1 MILPPPPP
9 PRILLLRGVCLS
21 KVFEFLDENDVEN
34 ASASCRLLRDADFN
48 EEVDSNS
55 SINNEDDDIEENAP
69 PSPTSSVSTPLTK
82 HKFVISV
89 PPGKLGI
96 RLENRPS
103 KCGTI
108 VTLIADGSPL
118 EGKVTVGDLI
128 VEVNGVDVGRMD
140 TYGMCLVLDMLSS

>member
-21 KVFEFLDENDVEN
+21 KVFEFLDGNDIEN
-34 ASASCRLLRDADFN
+34 ASASCRLLRDVDFN
-48 EEVDSNS
+48 VEVDAKS
-55 SINNEDDDIEENAP
+55 SINNRDDDVEDDRP
-69 PSPTSSVSTPLTK
+69 HSPTSSVSTPPTK
-82 HKFVISV
+82 HEFVIAV

-108 VTLIADGSPL
+108 ITLIANGSPL
-118 EGKVTVGDLI
+118 EGKVKVGDLI
-128 VEVNGVDVGRMD
+128 VEVNGVDVERMD
-140 TYGMCLVLDMLSS
+140 THGMSLV